1 MVTTADLNRYN
12 RDGLGLPAPAPTG
25 LWATIADSPAVVAL
39 RSQVLPGYL
48 DLAQPVA
55 PDTPMD
61 IRAYVAAATQ
71 PIANLREELELFGFP
86 SGGYL
91 GEDFERRVGA
101 NKLQYFQRRNT
112 ASLLVELAAHAEF
125 RYILSWQLTA
135 GERTAMNVLVTP
147 SRLLGEATEF
157 GDFVTE
163 WLIWSYPWFGAG
175 GVTVTLAPEVRLGY
189 EAAIAMMPVYQG
201 VVDYA

>member
-1 MVTTADLNRYN
+1 MVTQAELSQINR
-12 RDGLGLPAPAPTG
+12 RGWGLPAPAPSG
-25 LWATIADSPAVVAL
+25 LWATVADSPAVLAVGDAL
-39 RSQVLPGYL
+39 ADWLSNARPL
-48 DLAQPVA
+48 D
-55 PDTPMD
+55 
-61 IRAYVAAATQ
+61 AAAPVSVRRFVEAANQ
-71 PIANLREELELFGFP
+71 PLENLRAELAMFGFP
-86 SGGYL
+86 SGEYL
-91 GEDFERRVGA
+91 GPDFERRVGA
-101 NKLQYFQRRNT
+101 NKLEYFQRRNT

-147 SRLLGEATEF
+147 SRFLGEATEF